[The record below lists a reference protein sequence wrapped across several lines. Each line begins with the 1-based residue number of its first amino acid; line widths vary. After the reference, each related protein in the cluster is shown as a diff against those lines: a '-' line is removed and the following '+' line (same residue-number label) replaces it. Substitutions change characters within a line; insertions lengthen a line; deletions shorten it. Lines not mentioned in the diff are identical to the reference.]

1 MCMEVQEALGCAS
14 LAPRSV
20 PVAEVVVAVMVS
32 EWEGVAAVAVMV
44 SAWEGVVVAAVEL
57 T

>member
-14 LAPRSV
+14 LAPRLV
-20 PVAEVVVAVMVS
+20 PAAEVVVEVMVS
-32 EWEGVAAVAVMV
+32 EWEGVAAEAAV
-44 SAWEGVVVAAVEL
+44 SAWEGVVAAVEL